1 MSEPETED
9 TALARAAQS
18 HDDAIRA
25 LGDAPTGDIPA
36 EALTAHASK
45 AAALAQLSTANAVM
59 ALAEEAREIRREL
72 KRGRK

>member
-9 TALARAAQS
+9 TALARAAQN
-18 HDDAIRA
+18 HDDAIQA
-25 LGDAPTGDIPA
+25 LNEAPPGDIPA
-36 EALTAHASK
+36 EALSAHSAK

-59 ALAEEAREIRREL
+59 ALVEEAREIRKEL